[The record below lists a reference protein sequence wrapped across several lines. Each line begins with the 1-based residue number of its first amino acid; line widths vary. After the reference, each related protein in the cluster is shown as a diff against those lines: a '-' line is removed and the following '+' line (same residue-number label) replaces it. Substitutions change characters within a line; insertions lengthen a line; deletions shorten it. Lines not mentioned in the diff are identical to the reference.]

1 MRAASR
7 RVIRDAVRGLQRNWE
22 AGSWLS
28 SDNSYREDVIREINR
43 NKASGQN
50 FPHLSEYIA
59 ASAVVHCFDG
69 WSYLGLALEAE
80 MAGNPDAARHL
91 GYYAELRAAMSLM
104 ASEGIGVFHNTHFVL
119 TEEETCR
126 GIHSGGT
133 HEFVWDALETW
144 ASLPKSADTVLRIIK
159 PSESVLGEWLD
170 RSSLGVKFITSKWLR
185 QWGLDLSRL
194 AQDRIARNFVSYRP
208 TAFTSSGP
216 RQIGEIMDSV
226 SQFWRICDPEAGGGF
241 PVLDRHLLR
250 ISLGL
255 VFEEKHAQP
264 PKQET
269 ANPIYEKQIQ
279 GILGDLPLSIRSKDR
294 WMKFLS
300 YETDGDPLEIVKDAA
315 GEEEASHI
323 YHSKQVLARA
333 TLLLRVATGSV
344 ADILTEVE
352 PDVRSKMGFWLDGV
366 SVRRRLWAEAS
377 PPSSFNDLW
386 SDIEDKLAIVRQ
398 WIDDGNQSNCP
409 YDFWVANAAEASV
422 LSTAERVFLWGARL

>member
-1 MRAASR
+1 MASR
-7 RVIRDAVRGLQRNWE
+7 RVIRDAVRRLQRNWKT
-22 AGSWLS
+22 GNWLS
-28 SDNSYREDVIREINR
+28 GDNSYREDVIREIDR

-104 ASEGIGVFHNTHFVL
+104 ASEGIGVFRNAHFVL
-119 TEEETCR
+119 TEEETCKR
-126 GIHSGGT
+126 IHSGGT
-133 HEFVWDALETW
+133 AHEFVWDALEAW
-144 ASLPKSADTVLRIIK
+144 ARLPKSADTVLRIIK

-170 RSSLGVKFITSKWLR
+170 RSSSGVRFITSKWLR

-194 AQDRIARNFVSYRP
+194 AQDRIARNLVSYRP

-255 VFEEKHAQP
+255 VFEEKHAQS

-269 ANPIYEKQIQ
+269 AKPIYEKQIQ
-279 GILGDLPLSIRSKDR
+279 GILGDLPLSIWSKDR

-300 YETDGDPLEIVKDAA
+300 YETDGNPPEIVKDAA

-352 PDVRSKMGFWLDGV
+352 PDVRSKMNFWLHSA
-366 SVRRRLWAEAS
+366 SVRRRLWDKAS
-377 PPSSFNDLW
+377 PPTSFQDLW
-386 SDIEDKLAIVRQ
+386 SDVEDAAEAVRK
-398 WIDDGNQSNCP
+398 WMNDGGQSRCH
-409 YDFWVANAAEASV
+409 YDFWAANAAEASV

>member
-1 MRAASR
+1 MT
-7 RVIRDAVRGLQRNWE
+7 
-22 AGSWLS
+22 
-28 SDNSYREDVIREINR
+28 
-43 NKASGQN
+43 
-50 FPHLSEYIA
+50 
-59 ASAVVHCFDG
+59 
-69 WSYLGLALEAE
+69 
-80 MAGNPDAARHL
+80 GNPDAARHL

-104 ASEGIGVFHNTHFVL
+104 ASEGIGVFHNAHFVL
-119 TEEETCR
+119 TEEEACKQ
-126 GIHSGGT
+126 IHSGGT

-144 ASLPKSADTVLRIIK
+144 ANLPKSADTVLRIIK

-255 VFEEKHAQP
+255 VFEEKRAQS

-269 ANPIYEKQIQ
+269 AKPIYEKQIQ
-279 GILGDLPLSIRSKDR
+279 GMLDDLPLSIRSKDR

-300 YETDGDPLEIVKDAA
+300 YETDGNPLEIVKDAA
-315 GEEEASHI
+315 GEEEASHM

-344 ADILTEVE
+344 ADILTEVG
-352 PDVRSKMGFWLDGV
+352 PDVRSKMGFWLDGA
-366 SVRRRLWAEAS
+366 SVRRRLWDEVS
-377 PPSSFNDLW
+377 PPASFQDLW
-386 SDIEDKLAIVRQ
+386 SDVEDAAETVRE
-398 WIDDGNQSNCP
+398 WVNSGGRSGC
-409 YDFWVANAAEASV
+409 YHGFWSAYAREASV